1 MLKVEI
7 EKVLPLDAASG
18 GVEVAVR
25 DIQVRVIENVSIFD
39 AFLNDIRKEV
49 TAMRDE
55 VESDRQEV
63 ATNTASVASM
73 RTETKG
79 YRDETLTLTQEV
91 RTKHAEVESDRQE
104 VATNT
109 ATTKG
114 YMDTTKGHMDAAK
127 ASQDASKL
135 SENNAKASE
144 IKATQE
150 ADRSKSEADRAEVIA
165 NSMVGGVVDM
175 GAADLSGG
183 VYPAPFV
190 DQNGNKLSCFWY
202 VTKGGTV
209 DGVDYGIGDVLRY
222 TSVDDIYYKVDNTD
236 AVTSVNGEK
245 GVVTVTPDKI
255 GAVKKSGDTLTGGL
269 ILPSVTVSDSLKW
282 NKPNGGSVVEL
293 TGDNGTAAFI
303 NWGSGHNAVRFN
315 KGATQSE
322 NSSDFY
328 GQLRENGA
336 RVYSPNNKPTWID
349 IGGNNYWAINAS
361 QPDRLEAQAKWVVA
375 APSRGVIP
383 AASGDGLLGTTGT
396 RWRESWV
403 NVYRGSH
410 VDIGGHVE
418 AGAYVHAGSTIFAG
432 SDQWKMGLVAS
443 SSANKGVV
451 GLTHDDGAT
460 FSDYIRIGANRELV
474 HHVTVNNQPEEYDV
488 YTEFN
493 RPDAAAVGAVAK
505 TGDTMTGQLVVP
517 SVVTQEADSGGLWC
531 GDRQAVYGHVTS
543 TWLYLNNKGHFT
555 SGVFL
560 GGQGVA
566 RHDSAFTVGSWTLD
580 GATLLRKGQ
589 ALSWGTA
596 AQAALSM
603 RHADSTSAVWMLGSY
618 ADDQSNTMRAGLQ
631 IMRNATGEMR
641 LYTNNLTQYLKVSD
655 GQLYMSNPS
664 QLNSPYA
671 ATRKGYVDDLANTKV
686 NKAGDTM
693 TGALTVQGN
702 VYAKE
707 FVSEK
712 LSLTSEGAA
721 LRFLL
726 KTNDATSNS
735 WLEWV
740 NLSGVRQGYMGVGST
755 LNNDISIGADVGDLR
770 LISNSAKNVIISKPI
785 TDTAQGTEA
794 NALTRRDF
802 VENLITQA
810 LAVHDNNLFPVGH
823 SLVTVNPANPTTYGY
838 PGTWELEDGDVS
850 LVSTNTE
857 AELGLVSGENN
868 PVVPVPQHSHGA
880 SFKGNALPAHEHST
894 DTPSNTALNSRGGW
908 SNGGATG
915 SSGSQ
920 IAKTVPVSAGTPSGT
935 VTVNNSGTANA
946 TLDVRGKHKKVYI
959 WTRTA

>member
-18 GVEVAVR
+18 GVEVAAR

-55 VESDRQEV
+55 VETDRQEV

-91 RTKHAEVESDRQE
+91 RTKHAEVESDRAE
-104 VATNT
+104 VAANT
-109 ATTKG
+109 ANTKG

-127 ASQDASKL
+127 ASQNAAKL

-144 IKATQE
+144 LKATQE
-150 ADRSKSEADRAEVIA
+150 ADRSKSEADRAEIIA
-165 NSMVGGVVDM
+165 NSIVGGVVDM
-175 GAADLSGG
+175 GSVDLSVG

-209 DGVDYGIGDVLRY
+209 DGVDYGIGDVVRY
-222 TSVDDIYYKVDNTD
+222 TAVDDVYYKVDNTD

-255 GAVKKSGDTLTGGL
+255 GAVKKSGDTLTGDL
-269 ILPSVTVSDSLKW
+269 KLPLSSYSLRGAGRSALSGISFKT
-282 NKPNGGSVVEL
+282 GGELVLAGDMASVVVRPNRDASTRQLVYSPDGNINL
-293 TGDNGTAAFI
+293 TGGTI
-303 NWGSGHNAVRFN
+303 
-315 KGATQSE
+315 
-322 NSSDFY
+322 Y
-328 GQLRENGA
+328 ENGA
-336 RVYSPNNKPTWID
+336 RVYSPNNKPTWND
-349 IGGNNYWAINAS
+349 IGGNNYWAINTS
-361 QPDRLEAQAKWVVA
+361 QTDRLEAQAKWIVA

-396 RWRESWV
+396 RWDEAWV
-403 NVYRGSH
+403 NTYRGSNIN
-410 VDIGGHVE
+410 IGGTII
-418 AGAYVHAGSTIFAG
+418 AGSTIQAKG
-432 SDQWKMGLVAS
+432 AVYQQNGGRAWGMGLATS
-443 SSANKGVV
+443 SSTNKGVV
-451 GLTHDDGAT
+451 GVTLDNGAT
-460 FSDYIRIGANRELV
+460 FSDYIRIGPNRELI
-474 HHVTVNNQPEEYDV
+474 HHVTINDQPEEYDI
-488 YTEFN
+488 YTKFN

-517 SVVTQEADSGGLWC
+517 SVVTQEADAGGLWC
-531 GDRQAVYGHVTS
+531 GSRQAVYGHTTS
-543 TWLYLNNKGHFT
+543 NWLYINNKGHFT

-566 RHDSAFTVGSWTLD
+566 RHDTAFSVGDWASDDT
-580 GATLLRKGQ
+580 TLLRKGQ

-631 IMRNATGEMR
+631 IMRNATGELR
-641 LYTNNLTQYLKVSD
+641 LYTNNLTQYLKVVD

-664 QLNSPYA
+664 QLDSPYA

-693 TGALTVQGN
+693 TGDLTLQKLKSMSSGDAITIQLSSNDFSASGYVVWKQANGTDVGYVGLPSGGNNDMYLFSAVGN
-702 VYAKE
+702 VRLQ
-707 FVSEK
+707 S
-712 LSLTSEGAA
+712 
-721 LRFLL
+721 
-726 KTNDATSNS
+726 SN
-735 WLEWV
+735 
-740 NLSGVRQGYMGVGST
+740 
-755 LNNDISIGADVGDLR
+755 AH
-770 LISNSAKNVIISKPI
+770 NVIISKPI

-802 VENLITQA
+802 VESLIVSSVKEA
-810 LAVHDNNLFPVGH
+810 LFPVGH
-823 SLVTVNPANPTTYGY
+823 VLISVNPANPTTYGY

-850 LVSTNTE
+850 LVSTTTE

-868 PVVPVPQHSHGA
+868 PLVPVPLHSHGA
-880 SFKGNALPAHEHST
+880 GFSGYPLPAHEHGT
-894 DTPSNTALNSRGGW
+894 DTPSNTALNNRGGY
-908 SNGGATG
+908 SGGGATG

-920 IAKTVPVSAGTPSGT
+920 IANTRPVSAGTPSGV
-935 VTVNNSGTANA
+935 VTISPDGVANA

>member
-1 MLKVEI
+1 M
-7 EKVLPLDAASG
+7 LPLDAASG
-18 GVEVAVR
+18 GVEVAAR

-114 YMDTTKGHMDAAK
+114 YMNTTKGHMDAAK

-150 ADRSKSEADRAEVIA
+150 ADRSKSEADRAQVIA
-165 NSMVGGVVDM
+165 NSIVGGVVDM
-175 GAADLSGG
+175 GSVDLSGG

-222 TSVDDIYYKVDNTD
+222 TSVDDVYYKVDNTD

-255 GAVKKSGDTLTGGL
+255 GAVKKSGDTMTGGL
-269 ILPSVTVSDSLKW
+269 ILPRVTVSDALKW
-282 NKPNGGSVVEL
+282 NKPNGGSLIEL
-293 TGDNGTAAFI
+293 SGADGTAAFI
-303 NWGSGHNAVRFN
+303 NWGSGHNVVRFN

-328 GQLRENGA
+328 GQLHENGA
-336 RVYSPNNKPTWID
+336 RVYSPNNKPTWVD

-361 QPDRLEAQAKWVVA
+361 QTDRLEAQAKWVVA

-396 RWRESWV
+396 RWNESWV
-403 NVYRGSH
+403 NTYRGSNIN
-410 VDIGGHVE
+410 IGGTII
-418 AGAYVHAGSTIFAG
+418 AGSTIQAKG
-432 SDQWKMGLVAS
+432 PIYQQVDGRTWGMGLATS
-443 SSANKGVV
+443 SSTNKGVV
-451 GLTHDDGAT
+451 GITLDNGAT

-474 HHVTVNNQPEEYDV
+474 HHVTVNNLPEEYDV

-505 TGDTMTGQLVVP
+505 TGDTMTGQLIVP
-517 SVVTQEADSGGLWC
+517 SVVTQESETGGLWC

-543 TWLYLNNKGHFT
+543 TWLYINNKGHFT

-603 RHADSTSAVWMLGSY
+603 RHTDSTSAVWMLGSY
-618 ADDQSNTMRAGLQ
+618 ADDQSNTMRSGLQ
-631 IMRNATGEMR
+631 VMRAATGEMR
-641 LYTNNLTQYLKVSD
+641 LYTNNLTQYVKVAD

-671 ATRKGYVDDLANTKV
+671 VTRKGYVDDLGNTKV

-693 TGALTVQGN
+693 TGDLTLNKLKTTSSGEAITIQMPSNDITATGYVTWKQSSGSRLGYVGLATNGNNDLYMTSDVGN
-702 VYAKE
+702 V
-707 FVSEK
+707 
-712 LSLTSEGAA
+712 
-721 LRFLL
+721 RLL
-726 KTNDATSNS
+726 PSN
-735 WLEWV
+735 
-740 NLSGVRQGYMGVGST
+740 
-755 LNNDISIGADVGDLR
+755 AH
-770 LISNSAKNVIISKPI
+770 NVIISKPI
-785 TDTAQGTEA
+785 TDTVQGTEA

-802 VENLITQA
+802 VESLIVSSVKEA
-810 LAVHDNNLFPVGH
+810 LFPVGH
-823 SLVTVNPANPTTYGY
+823 MLISVNPANPTTYGY
-838 PGTWELEDGDVS
+838 PGTWEMEDGDVS
-850 LVSTNTE
+850 LVSTVTE

-868 PVVPVPQHSHGA
+868 PVVPVPQHNHGA
-880 SFKGNALPAHEHST
+880 TFSGNAVGNHQHLTVYNGANVGAGGGSSPTSRNYVTVKST
-894 DTPSNTALNSRGGW
+894 SGGRDESYTLRAVGNVSNAGLS
-908 SNGGATG
+908 SAGGAH
-915 SSGSQ
+915 
-920 IAKTVPVSAGTPSGT
+920 TPSGT